1 MRFLDK
7 IFDLSVIFSFDSYGF
22 RRHQKYFDN
31 EDLSKSISDKICIV
45 TGANNGIGFYMAEK
59 LASSGAKV
67 FMICRNKTKGEIAL
81 NRLKSKG
88 FDVVLK
94 IVDISDSKSIGN
106 FISNF
111 SEKKVDIL
119 IHNAGLIPHERF
131 LTKDGLELAF
141 ATHIIGPHLITK
153 LLTPKLKGSR
163 IIWVTSG
170 GMYLTKFSFTKSMSK
185 FGKYS
190 GLSSYAQTKR
200 GQVILSE
207 MWSEKLKK
215 DNVLVS
221 SMHPGWVKT
230 PGIKESLPLFSKFL
244 SGRLRSLSEGADTI
258 HWLAVSNNK
267 EINGGEL
274 WFDRK
279 KRNKYLWL
287 TKERREERDALW
299 NFCENFLKKF

>member
-1 MRFLDK
+1 MKFIDK
-7 IFDLSVIFSFDSYGF
+7 ILDLTILYSFGSYGF
-22 RRHQKYFDN
+22 IRHQKYFDK
-31 EDLSKSISDKICIV
+31 EDLSKRAAGKVCII
-45 TGANNGIGFYMAEK
+45 TGANNGLGFYTAEK
-59 LASSGAKV
+59 LASNGAKV
-67 FMICRNKTKGEIAL
+67 YMICRNKTKGEVAVNKLI
-81 NRLKSKG
+81 SKG
-88 FDVVLK
+88 YNVFLE
-94 IVDISDSKSIGN
+94 IVDLSDPMSIKN
-106 FISNF
+106 FAETFN
-111 SEKKVDIL
+111 EEKVDIL
-119 IHNAGLIPHERF
+119 VHNAGLIPNEKQHNS
-131 LTKDGLELAF
+131 DGIELAF
-141 ATHIIGPHLITK
+141 ATHLLGPHLLTK
-153 LLTPKLKGSR
+153 LLIPKLSGSR